1 MEIWFRQDTI
11 FKIPKAFL
19 VAQFIAP
26 TDLCDFS
33 EIKIA
38 IISSLLDKI
47 ITKELGEF
55 LYSAKKA
62 KVKVSFAFI
71 KNKCLITFE
80 GFNDSLKKG
89 MINIVNMI
97 KNLDI
102 NNEQSKETIELYKK
116 DFLRK
121 AKNMYL
127 DFSYKVIGLMNEPY
141 EEPKDIINF
150 LEEKKITLEDLV
162 VYKNSFFKN
171 SKSKWLIQGNVTKD
185 LALEIADEVNK
196 IFEIDINKEMN
207 IKENFKRSVIIKK
220 ITIIFSEVKV

>member
-1 MEIWFRQDTI
+1 
-11 FKIPKAFL
+11 
-19 VAQFIAP
+19 
-26 TDLCDFS
+26 
-33 EIKIA
+33 
-38 IISSLLDKI
+38 
-47 ITKELGEF
+47 
-55 LYSAKKA
+55 
-62 KVKVSFAFI
+62 
-71 KNKCLITFE
+71 
-80 GFNDSLKKG
+80 
-89 MINIVNMI
+89 MI

-102 NNEQSKETIELYKK
+102 NNEQSKETIELYQK

-127 DFSYKVIGLMNEPY
+127 DFSYKVNLQNIVGLMNEPY

-171 SKSKWLIQGNVTKD
+171 SKSKWLIQGNITKD

-207 IKENFKRSVIIKK
+207 IKENFKRSVVIKK
-220 ITIIFSEVKV
+220 NYNYIFRSKSINPEEKNSSLISIYQTGLLNIKESQYLKLLSNYLSEKFYYQ